1 MAQKSL
7 LVGVNRPADFKN
19 LTDLEKKHLPVLEA
33 PETVAPGEC
42 FELLVEVGKLLAHP
56 NEQNH
61 FIQFLDVYADRTYL
75 ARVDFTAVSACAK
88 VTLRLALEAPAEE
101 LRAYAHCNMHGTW
114 VGSRPIQVAG

>member
-7 LVGVNRPADFKN
+7 LVGVNRPVDFKN

-33 PETVAPGEC
+33 PETVAPGEY
-42 FELLVEVGKLLAHP
+42 FELIVEVGKLLAHP
-56 NEQNH
+56 NEYNH

-88 VTLRLALEAPAEE
+88 ATLRLALEAPAEE

-114 VGSRPIQVAG
+114 VGTRPIQVAG